1 MCPDSAKSMRVSTPI
16 SSAFIEGFLQDLP
29 TSTELSSSTD
39 LDPVCVLGQKRK
51 SGGLDEASSDL
62 SGAKKQCRDHLE
74 REMHSCRNRMSR
86 IVEVAVTGTQ
96 DYGGAVSVEC
106 RVEPI
111 LPGMDPSASR
121 ITNRQGGLVP
131 ETWMSLTMR
140 IDEHYPEEPPVVIFN
155 SLKGSFAP
163 QADAARSVFETAIS
177 VTRSPLTLDVIT
189 SNWQKSVASV
199 VKVFSR
205 TAGAA

>member
-1 MCPDSAKSMRVSTPI
+1 MRMSTPI

-29 TSTELSSSTD
+29 TTTELSSSTD

-51 SGGLDEASSDL
+51 SGGVDEASSDF
-62 SGAKKQCRDHLE
+62 SGAKKQCLDRLE
-74 REMHSCRNRMSR
+74 REIQACRSRMSR
-86 IVEVAVTGTQ
+86 VVEVAVTGTQ

-111 LPGMDPSASR
+111 LPGMDPANSR
-121 ITNRQGGLVP
+121 IANRQGGLLAQ
-131 ETWMSLTMR
+131 TWMSLTVR
-140 IDEHYPEEPPVVIFN
+140 VDEQYPEEPPVVIFN

-177 VTRSPLTLDVIT
+177 VTRSSLTLDVIA
-189 SNWQKSVASV
+189 SNWQKSVSSV